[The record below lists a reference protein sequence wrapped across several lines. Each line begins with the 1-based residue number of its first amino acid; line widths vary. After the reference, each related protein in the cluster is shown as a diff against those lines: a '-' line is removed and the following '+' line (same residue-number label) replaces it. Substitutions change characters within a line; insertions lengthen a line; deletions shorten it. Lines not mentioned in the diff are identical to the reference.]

1 MSMKSRIMLY
11 TVLPVLAIIIVA
23 GGIITL
29 SVRQVIDGISR
40 SEAAGS
46 TELSCSRVDDVISK
60 WGEIAAERAG
70 SEDISRFLQTASDR
84 DSIIDNAYYSFAMG
98 ELDSTVSS
106 DPVLFE
112 RTWIA
117 SALYQGVAF
126 SNSSDGWEAAPDFEP
141 SAFPFINAL
150 NERSGYFITDLYESP
165 ISGKTAISAVAPVRD
180 YRTGRIIGF
189 FGADIRLSGLRT
201 VISPLPE
208 MDGNDICIVT
218 SDNTIIYYTDENK
231 MYRSFRNLG
240 IERTDITAV
249 GESFSDGKKEYVGA
263 TRSPDSCGWMIYAFR
278 DFTPSKELIDN
289 QTMTTAVTFLCVAAM
304 LIVTLSIVSD
314 RVVKP
319 IQDYTRKINSIQF
332 SEEDRSGEDYLSP
345 EGCRELE
352 HFAVGFN
359 SLLKRNHEIM
369 SQLREMNIKSEKE
382 RRLYQTALQSSSDVV
397 FEYDIETD
405 VLITYGSVFD
415 PSIPKTTA
423 YTHEGFVNR
432 ILENNGFT
440 AMKPEDT
447 KSFFS
452 GNTEKEAVIA
462 RIGENDEKSW
472 ISFSGTVVYSDSK
485 PVKIVGKISNIDDV
499 VNLREDASRDRF
511 TGLYNK
517 ITTESLIEEKLAEG
531 GSHALFIIDID
542 NFKSINDILGHEY
555 GDRVIKEI
563 ASKISGLL
571 NSSDIAGR
579 IGGDEFMALIS
590 GNDASKRS
598 EKLAAALCDSIRH
611 TYSDEENREVSVSS
625 SIGVAMAPEHGM
637 SFKELY
643 SSADIAM
650 YYSKN
655 GGKDR
660 FTFYNGQ
667 ERKEYK
673 GDRR

>member
-1 MSMKSRIMLY
+1 MSLKSRIMLY
-11 TVLPVLAIIIVA
+11 TVLPVIVIIIVA
-23 GGIITL
+23 GGFITL
-29 SVRQVIDGISR
+29 SVRHVIDDISR
-40 SEAAGS
+40 TEAAGS
-46 TELSCSRVDDVISK
+46 TELACSRVDDVISA
-60 WGEIAAERAG
+60 WGEAASERAG
-70 SEDISRFLQTASDR
+70 SEDISRFLQIADDR
-84 DSIIDNAYYSFAMG
+84 DSIIENGYYSFVMG

-112 RTWIA
+112 RTWIV

-126 SNSSDGWEAAPDFEP
+126 SNSSDGWEAAPDFEA
-141 SAFPFINAL
+141 SEFPFINAL
-150 NERSGYFITDLYESP
+150 SGNVRYFITDLYKSP
-165 ISGKTAISAVAPVRD
+165 ISGKTVISAVAPVKD
-180 YRTGRIIGF
+180 YRTGSVIGY
-189 FGADIRLSGLRT
+189 FGADIRLSGLRAK
-201 VISPLPE
+201 ISSLPE
-208 MDGNDICIVT
+208 MGGNEICVVT

-231 MYRSFRNLG
+231 MYRSFKKLG
-240 IERTDITAV
+240 IERTYKSVA
-249 GESFSDGKKEYVGA
+249 GESFSNGKREYVGS
-263 TRSPDSCGWMIYAFR
+263 TCSPENCGWLIYAFR
-278 DFTPSKELIDN
+278 DYTSAKELIDN
-289 QTMTTAVTFLCVAAM
+289 QTTTTAVTFLCVAAM
-304 LIVTLSIVSD
+304 LIATLSIVSD
-314 RVVKP
+314 KVVKP

-332 SEEDRSGEDYLSP
+332 SEDNQDGEDYLRP

-369 SQLREMNIKSEKE
+369 SQLRDMNIKSEKE

-415 PSIPKTTA
+415 PTIPKTTA
-423 YTHEGFVNR
+423 YTHEGFVKR
-432 ILENNGFT
+432 VFENDGFT

-452 GNTEKEAVIA
+452 GNTGSESVIA
-462 RIGENDEKSW
+462 RIGENCEKCW
-472 ISFSGTVVYSDSK
+472 ISFGGTAICSDSK

-517 ITTESLIEEKLAEG
+517 TATESLIDERLSEG
-531 GSHALFIIDID
+531 GSHALIIIDID
-542 NFKSINDILGHEY
+542 NFKSINDVLGHAY
-555 GDRVIKEI
+555 GDHVIKDI

-571 NSSDIAGR
+571 NSGDIAGR
-579 IGGDEFMALIS
+579 IGGDEFMALVS
-590 GNDASKRS
+590 GEDVSKRI
-598 EKLAAALCDSIRH
+598 EGLCTSLCNSIRH
-611 TYSDEENREVSVSS
+611 TYSDGNDREVSVSS
-625 SIGVAMAPEHGM
+625 SIGVAMAPEYGTN
-637 SFKELY
+637 FKELY

-660 FTFYNGQ
+660 FTVYSGQ
-667 ERKEYK
+667 ERREYN